1 MREKLRQLA
10 YKFADY
16 VQPWLI
22 PRLGELKV
30 PDGGPSVFIC
40 QSMRRSAGLAVGC
53 NYGAGIFSMLGMDAA
68 KRAERTWK
76 PWEFLLMEVIS
87 FTYHEIEE
95 QRKRGLVID
104 AEYVDQ
110 LIRILQKWYVTTGLK
125 KSPVEVRQMV
135 ENYLAEHSV
144 PNPQPYF
151 SEPTVYL
158 PLLDE
163 LRLMDKELQERASNE
178 IEKYG
183 LGEVGLRIE
192 DELDGSRYSFCT
204 PLNCRTFASTG
215 GDGVHFSFLIQNDRI
230 DDLSPVAMTQPANCG
245 ECTILGEHLY
255 DFLCLGMWTGW
266 FVLEYIPQNLESCIC
281 AERPSISGDPGT
293 RDYEREKATR
303 AMLDFVIDRLGLK
316 PWASAVHYD
325 ELQYK
330 YAHLLQR
337 PPD

>member
-1 MREKLRQLA
+1 MREKLRHLA

-40 QSMRRSAGLAVGC
+40 QTMKRSAGLAVAC
-53 NYGAGIFSMLGMDAA
+53 NYGSGIFDMLGLEAA

-87 FTYHEIEE
+87 FTYDEIDE

-104 AEYVDQ
+104 EEYVEQ
-110 LIRILQKWYVTTGLK
+110 LIRILQKWYVATGLK
-125 KSPVEVRQMV
+125 KSPIEIRQMV

-144 PNPQPYF
+144 PSPQPFYP
-151 SEPTVYL
+151 EPTVYL

-163 LRLMDKELQERASNE
+163 LRLIDKELQERASNE
-178 IEKYG
+178 VEKYG
-183 LGEVGLRIE
+183 LSEVGLGVE
-192 DELDGSRYSFCT
+192 DNFDGNRYSFCT
-204 PLNCRTFASTG
+204 PLNCRTFAATG

-230 DDLSPVAMTQPANCG
+230 DDRSPVVMTLPGNCG
-245 ECTILGEHLY
+245 ESPILGENLY
-255 DFLCLGMWTGW
+255 DFLCLGMWNGW

-281 AERPSISGDPGT
+281 AERPSMTDEPGS
-293 RDYEREKATR
+293 RYYERETAR
-303 AMLDFVIDRLGLK
+303 REMLDFVIDRLGLK

-330 YAHLLQR
+330 YAHLLQY
-337 PPD
+337 PPQ